1 MRSSNLRMLVSS
13 TFFSTWVMLLSSML
27 FFHGT
32 MGQST
37 TVDISKQKNPHFMGW
52 YIGPSTTQA
61 LMDPGTWTTSGN
73 YARGCSRGN
82 CAYAT
87 DCTGNFISYD
97 DGGSSPCIVCRTMTL
112 FQSAPYA
119 LPSAT
124 NIFCAESWSAFTV
137 FRELAVST
145 TSSDSSSSTIS
156 TSLRTTTQST
166 TPPTITSSSTQAPS
180 TTDTT
185 TATQS
190 GESQTVTGSESSQ
203 SRGWI
208 AGAVVG
214 SFIAV
219 AIVAGLVGWFVY
231 RRKKARKE
239 SVKEESVARKI
250 IPSQRNIYKPP
261 QAVDPSQSHR

>member
-1 MRSSNLRMLVSS
+1 
-13 TFFSTWVMLLSSML
+13 
-27 FFHGT
+27 
-32 MGQST
+32 
-37 TVDISKQKNPHFMGW
+37 
-52 YIGPSTTQA
+52 
-61 LMDPGTWTTSGN
+61 
-73 YARGCSRGN
+73 
-82 CAYAT
+82 
-87 DCTGNFISYD
+87 
-97 DGGSSPCIVCRTMTL
+97 MTL

-145 TSSDSSSSTIS
+145 TSSGVCPHITAQSQMHKLTEYLDSSSSTIS